1 MTEQEKI
8 NAEVQTKLAM
18 QDAKISVFTQEMKD
32 FKDEMRD
39 FKNEMRDR
47 DNQRAAEIR
56 DRDNKWNEEI
66 REIRASLQNLQTSS
80 RTLNITTIIGIAALV
95 VAVLLK

>member
-18 QDAKISVFTQEMKD
+18 QDAKINVFTQEMKD

-39 FKNEMRDR
+39 R
-47 DNQRAAEIR
+47 DNQRAEDIR
-56 DRDNKWNEEI
+56 RLNDKMDSIVNQIQDTWRQTMLGIGGMIIAVGALLFTALNK
-66 REIRASLQNLQTSS
+66 
-80 RTLNITTIIGIAALV
+80 
-95 VAVLLK
+95 

>member
-18 QDAKISVFTQEMKD
+18 QDAKINVFTQEMKD

-47 DNQRAAEIR
+47 DNQRAEDIR
-56 DRDNKWNEEI
+56 RLNDKMDSIVNQIQDTWRQTMLGVGGMIIAVGALLFTALNK
-66 REIRASLQNLQTSS
+66 
-80 RTLNITTIIGIAALV
+80 
-95 VAVLLK
+95 

>member
-8 NAEVQTKLAM
+8 NAEVQTKLAI
-18 QDAKISVFTQEMKD
+18 QDAKINVFTQEMKD

-47 DNQRAAEIR
+47 DNQRASEIAEIR
-56 DRDNKWNEEI
+56 QAFQSLLRRHLQL
-66 REIRASLQNLQTSS
+66 REFS
-80 RTLNITTIIGIAALV
+80 RRL
-95 VAVLLK
+95 